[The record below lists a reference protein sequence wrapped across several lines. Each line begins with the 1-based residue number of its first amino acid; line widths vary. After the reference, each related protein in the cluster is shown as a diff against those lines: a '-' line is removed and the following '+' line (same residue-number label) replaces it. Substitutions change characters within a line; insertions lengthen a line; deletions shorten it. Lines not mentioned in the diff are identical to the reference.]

1 MNTRKMC
8 QWVPRRPRLRPPF
21 RERLAI
27 AITVFLLVPAIQN
40 IARAERDA
48 PSKPKAFSREQI
60 EKALADVYRRVTPA
74 TIRFALRDD
83 PNRSFTP
90 GIVVSP
96 DGYVLHREIQVGKAL
111 IYEFTDGRRAS
122 GKTLGWSEEWRVG
135 LSKIE
140 EDGPWPCI
148 ELAAPVG
155 ANVGQCVVS
164 VQYPFNE
171 SPQPVHGPLLL
182 VDWVKSAAPG
192 LWFRLS
198 DAKVAN
204 AGHWTDCRFVCDL
217 QGRLAGTV
225 ARLSQGSGVTLTD
238 ASVIRSL
245 WDELV
250 AGKNIDQL
258 RLDKAP
264 VAQASET
271 KAAPLVTE
279 ISDDIRKKCIAAS
292 VHIRSAADVRAGKSG
307 WSGTIVSVDGLVAT
321 CAHHDEMPGTK
332 VVVCLADGRDLAGKV
347 VGLNAACDIGLVQI
361 TEPME
366 PLPHIAMGDSTKP
379 RPGDRCLFAGYGPVP
394 KMLRQSL
401 IRTSAVVQSPD
412 GIWSHLLHCDAK
424 TKFVGGDSG
433 GGLFNSDGELIA
445 IHTGIGRSSGSRPRP
460 HTNPRVE
467 LFREHWDELHAP
479 FHQTD
484 NSLLKPTREELESLY
499 RSARGSIVQIL
510 DGEKQVALGTL
521 VGRSGLLLT
530 KASVLPDRFNCRLA
544 DGRVLAGTLKRTL
557 REHDVAVVTVDATD
571 LAPIEWSTA
580 NDPPVGLAVA
590 LAAVDA
596 TPTLGFVSHPPFA
609 FPPEPGHLRAKL
621 RDTDDGL
628 QAEKLSET
636 ESGSIF
642 IAIPTSTLR
651 QGDILLSIN
660 GRPMPNLESYLKLVD
675 VKAGDPVAV
684 SGDSV
689 RLVVRRGEEKIE
701 LREVLAPP
709 TFPRLAGQTP
719 RSTGFPR
726 VSSVNTNVTT
736 EICGGPVIDHTGK
749 AIGIA
754 IAWRNNGWLFV
765 LPADILKSIASNL
778 E

>member
-1 MNTRKMC
+1 MSMRKMC
-8 QWVPRRPRLRPPF
+8 QFVARCPSLRPL
-21 RERLAI
+21 RRKDVAI
-27 AITVFLLVPAIQN
+27 AVTVFLLVPAIQN
-40 IARAERDA
+40 IACAEIDD
-48 PSKPKAFSREQI
+48 PSKPKAFSREQT
-60 EKALADVYRRVTPA
+60 EKALAEVYRRVTPA

-83 PNRSFTP
+83 PHGSFTT

-96 DGYVLHREIQVGKAL
+96 DGYVLHRAIQAGKAL

-122 GKTLGWSEEWRVG
+122 GKTLGWSDEWRVG

-140 EDGPWPCI
+140 KDGPWPCV
-148 ELAAPVG
+148 ELAASVG

-164 VQYPFNE
+164 VQYPFND
-171 SPQPVHGPLLL
+171 SPQPVRGPLLL

-204 AGHWTDCRFVCDL
+204 AGHWNDCSFVCDL
-217 QGRLAGTV
+217 QGRLAGAV

-258 RLDKAP
+258 RLDNAP

-279 ISDDIRKKCIAAS
+279 ISNDVRKKCIAAS

-321 CAHHDEMPGTK
+321 CAHHDEMPGSQ

-347 VGLNAACDIGLVQI
+347 VGLNPACDIGLVQI
-361 TEPME
+361 TESTG
-366 PLPHIAMGDSTKP
+366 PLPHVPMGDSKKL

-401 IRTSAVVQSPD
+401 IRTSTVVPSPD
-412 GIWSHLLHCDAK
+412 GAWSHLVHCDPE

-433 GGLFNSDGELIA
+433 GGLFISDGQLVA
-445 IHTGIGRSSGSRPRP
+445 IHTGIGSSSGSRSRP

-467 LFREHWDELHAP
+467 LFREHGEELRAQ

-484 NSLLKPTREELESLY
+484 DSPFKQTREELESLC
-499 RSARGSIVQIL
+499 RSARGSVVQIL
-510 DGEKQVALGTL
+510 DGEKQVAMGTL
-521 VGRSGLLLT
+521 VGRNGQLLT
-530 KASVLPDRFNCRLA
+530 KASVLPDRFKCRLA
-544 DGRVLAGTLKRTL
+544 DGRLLAGTLIRTL
-557 REHDVAVVTVDATD
+557 REHDVAVVRVDAAD
-571 LAPIEWSTA
+571 LAPIEWSTSD
-580 NDPPVGLAVA
+580 DPPVGSAVGLVA
-590 LAAVDA
+590 PDA
-596 TPTLGFVSHPPFA
+596 TPVLSFVSHAPFA
-609 FPPEPGHLRAKL
+609 FPAEPGHLRAKL
-621 RDTDDGL
+621 LGTDDGL
-628 QAEKLSET
+628 QVEKLWELP
-636 ESGSIF
+636 SGSIF
-642 IAIPTSTLR
+642 IAIPPSTLLP
-651 QGDILLSIN
+651 GDILLSIE
-660 GRPMPNLESYLKLVD
+660 GQPISNLEAYLKIVN
-675 VKAGDPVAV
+675 VKSGDHVAV
-684 SGDSV
+684 SGDAV

-709 TFPRLAGQTP
+709 TSPRLAGQTP

-726 VSSVNTNVTT
+726 VLSVNTNATT
-736 EICGGPVIDHTGK
+736 EICGGPVIDRTGK
-749 AIGIA
+749 ATGIV

-765 LPADILKSIASNL
+765 LPADILKSIVSNL